1 MRDLPH
7 PKSGRTI
14 AIGVGHGL
22 RLQGPSGREV
32 VALDRATYAA
42 WERFLTGEP
51 LAPSLVEA
59 PLLDSWTRSRAA
71 GVNPVGRAAP
81 LVAQGDDMGSLRRR
95 HRELLAASARLF
107 ANTGDLLADSNS
119 IMLLTSPEGV
129 VLDAAG
135 DAGTL
140 ETARDIHLMTG
151 GNWCEAAV
159 GTNGIGTA
167 IATRCPTHIH
177 GSEHFCEGIKGWTCA
192 AAPIFE
198 PGTQEILGVLD
209 ISGPPQTYQRNN
221 LLLAVSLAR
230 QIEMVLSQ
238 SALRER
244 LHLLEQCMNR
254 LSLADAAGMVAIDR
268 QGRLIHSA
276 GRVPLPVGIGERLP
290 GFAPGADIEEWA
302 RHLPEGVRPEWLHP
316 VMADGRSIG
325 AVVLVPGR
333 GTARSSPVARLAE
346 QSSEADP
353 RRSCFDNILG
363 RSPAMQEATGLGR
376 KLATKRVPVLVEGET
391 GVGKELF
398 ARALHGGEHL
408 GGPFITYNCGAA
420 SKELIAA
427 DLFGHVRGAFTGAT
441 NDGRPGRFELANGGT
456 LCLDEIGEMP
466 LDLQPVLLRALEEGI
481 VYRLGDTQPRR
492 VDVRLI
498 AMTNRNLREEVA
510 AGRFRRDLYYRIG
523 VTRLRIPP
531 LREREGD
538 IPLLANHFC
547 DHLAER
553 HGVTRRELGP
563 DVLEA
568 LESYV
573 WPGNVREL
581 RNVVESLL
589 LMSSERSVALDELP
603 EEILA
608 AIPHRPRP
616 VAVEVAPESASLEAA
631 ERCAIQKAV
640 INFQGN
646 LAQAARLLGISR
658 STLYRKVERYRL
670 EDFVRAAGGSLE
682 GEQVGPPD

>member
-1 MRDLPH
+1 MRELSYR
-7 PKSGRTI
+7 KSGVRFS
-14 AIGVGHGL
+14 AEL
-22 RLQGPSGREV
+22 RPNPAAQCSGRELV
-32 VALDRATYAA
+32 SIDRATYAA
-42 WERFLTGEP
+42 WERFVTGEALP
-51 LAPSLVEA
+51 PSTIESPV
-59 PLLDSWTRSRAA
+59 LDSWRRSRDA

-81 LVAQGDDMGSLRRR
+81 VAARGDDMELLRRR
-95 HRELLAASARLF
+95 HRELMAAASNLF
-107 ANTGDLLADSNS
+107 AHTGDLLAGSHS

-135 DAGTL
+135 DAATL
-140 ETARDIHLMTG
+140 DAARDIHLMTG
-151 GNWCEAAV
+151 GNWCEAVV

-167 IATRCPTHIH
+167 IATRCPAQIH
-177 GSEHFCEGIKGWTCA
+177 GAEHFCEGIQGWTCA

-198 PGTQEILGVLD
+198 PGTQDILGVLD
-209 ISGPPQTYQRNN
+209 ISGPPQTFQRNN
-221 LLLAVSLAR
+221 LLLAVSVAR
-230 QIEMVLSQ
+230 QIEMALSH
-238 SALRER
+238 SALGER
-244 LHLLEQCMNR
+244 LRLLEHCMNR

-276 GRVPLPVGIGERLP
+276 GRVPLPVGVGERLP
-290 GFAPGADIEEWA
+290 GFRPHADLEEWA
-302 RHLPEGVRPEWLHP
+302 AHLPEGLRPEWLHP
-316 VMADGRSIG
+316 VVAGGRTVG

-333 GTARSSPVARLAE
+333 GVRNSPVARLAE

-363 RSPAMQEATGLGR
+363 RSPAMREATDLGR
-376 KLATKRVPVLVEGET
+376 RLATKRVPVLVEGET

-531 LREREGD
+531 LRERDGD
-538 IPLLANHFC
+538 IPLLASHFC
-547 DHLAER
+547 TQLAER
-553 HGVTRRELGP
+553 HGVPRREFGP
-563 DVLEA
+563 EVLDA
-568 LESYV
+568 LQAYC

-589 LMSSERSVALDELP
+589 LMDSTPQVRVDELP

-608 AIPHRPRP
+608 SVPQAARP
-616 VAVEVAPESASLEAA
+616 AAEGAEPECPSLEAA
-631 ERCAIQKAV
+631 ERRAIQKAV

-658 STLYRKVERYRL
+658 STLYRKVERYAL
-670 EDFVRAAGGSLE
+670 EDFVRAAGGNLE
-682 GEQVGPPD
+682 GEGGAGD

>member
-1 MRDLPH
+1 MRDVSYR
-7 PKSGRTI
+7 KSGARQAEAVQCGFGMQLT
-14 AIGVGHGL
+14 GN
-22 RLQGPSGREV
+22 ED
-32 VALDRATYAA
+32 VALERATYSA

-51 LAPSLVEA
+51 LTPSAVDS
-59 PLLDSWTRSRAA
+59 PVLDSWTRSRAA

-81 LVAQGDDMGSLRRR
+81 VVARGDDMAPLRHR
-95 HRELLAASARLF
+95 HRELMAASANLF
-107 ANTGDLLADSNS
+107 AHTCDLLAGSRS
-119 IMLLTSPEGV
+119 IVLLTSPEGV

-135 DAGTL
+135 DAATL
-140 ETARDIHLMTG
+140 EAARDIHLMTG
-151 GNWCEAAV
+151 GNWCEAVV

-177 GSEHFCEGIKGWTCA
+177 GAQHFCEGIKGWTCA

-221 LLLAVSLAR
+221 LLLAVSLAH

-238 SALRER
+238 SALGER
-244 LHLLEQCMNR
+244 LRLLEQCMNR

-276 GRVPLPVGIGERLP
+276 GRVPLPVGVGERLP
-290 GFAPGADIEEWA
+290 GFRPHADIEEWA
-302 RHLPEGVRPEWLHP
+302 RNLPEGLRPEWLHP
-316 VMADGRSIG
+316 VVSGGRTVG

-333 GTARSSPVARLAE
+333 GVRGSPVARLAE

-353 RRSCFDNILG
+353 RRSCFDSILG

-498 AMTNRNLREEVA
+498 AMTNRNLRDEVA

-538 IPLLANHFC
+538 LPLLATHFAEQ
-547 DHLAER
+547 LAER
-553 HGVTRRELGP
+553 HGVARRQLGAE
-563 DVLEA
+563 VLEA
-568 LESYV
+568 LEAYC

-581 RNVVESLL
+581 RNVIESLL
-589 LMSSERSVALDELP
+589 LMSSEPTVRLDELP

-608 AIPHRPRP
+608 AVPQRVRPP
-616 VAVEVAPESASLEAA
+616 VPGVEPECASLEAA

-658 STLYRKVERYRL
+658 STLYRKVERYGL
-670 EDFVRAAGGSLE
+670 EDFVRAAGGNLE
-682 GEQVGPPD
+682 AEGGGAPD

>member
-1 MRDLPH
+1 MRELSYR
-7 PKSGRTI
+7 KSGARFPAEVGQAGLLAERTGG
-14 AIGVGHGL
+14 AI
-22 RLQGPSGREV
+22 
-32 VALDRATYAA
+32 DRATYDA
-42 WERFLTGEP
+42 WERFVTGEP
-51 LAPSLVEA
+51 VAPSTVEE
-59 PLLDSWTRSRAA
+59 PVLDSWRRSRAA
-71 GVNPVGRAAP
+71 GVDPIGRAAP
-81 LVAQGDDMGSLRRR
+81 VAADGDDMERLRSRN
-95 HRELLAASARLF
+95 RELMAAASNLF
-107 ANTGDLLADSNS
+107 AHTGELMVGSRS
-119 IMLLTSPEGV
+119 IVLLTSPDGV

-135 DAGTL
+135 DTVTL
-140 ETARDIHLMTG
+140 DAARDIHLMTG
-151 GNWCEAAV
+151 GNWREEVV

-167 IATRCPTHIH
+167 LATGRPAQIH
-177 GSEHFCEGIKGWTCA
+177 GAQHFCEGIKGWTCT
-192 AAPIFE
+192 AAPILE

-238 SALRER
+238 SALGER
-244 LHLLEQCMNR
+244 LRLLEQCMGR

-268 QGRLIHSA
+268 RGRLIHA
-276 GRVPLPVGIGERLP
+276 TGRVPLAVGVGERLP
-290 GFAPGADIEEWA
+290 GLRPHADIEEWA
-302 RHLPEGVRPEWLHP
+302 RNLPEGLRPEWLHP
-316 VMADGRSIG
+316 VVAGGRTVG
-325 AVVLVPGR
+325 AMVLVPAPGAGR
-333 GTARSSPVARLAE
+333 GGRATPVTRLAE

-363 RSPAMQEATGLGR
+363 RSPAMREATELGR
-376 KLATKRVPVLVEGET
+376 RLASKRVPVLVEGET

-441 NDGRPGRFELANGGT
+441 SEGRPGRFELAHGGT

-466 LDLQPVLLRALEEGI
+466 LELQPVLLRALEEGI

-498 AMTNRNLREEVA
+498 AMTNRNLRDEVA
-510 AGRFRRDLYYRIG
+510 AGHFRRDLYYRIG

-531 LREREGD
+531 LRDRHGD
-538 IPLLANHFC
+538 MALLANHFC
-547 DHLAER
+547 DQLAER
-553 HGVTRRELGP
+553 HGVLRRQLGA

-568 LESYV
+568 LEAYD

-589 LMSSERSVALDELP
+589 LMSSAPQVGVAELP
-603 EEILA
+603 EEILSALPQRA
-608 AIPHRPRP
+608 A
-616 VAVEVAPESASLEAA
+616 APIAGLMPECPSLEAA
-631 ERCAIQKAV
+631 ERCAIQRAV
-640 INFQGN
+640 NNFQGN
-646 LAQAARLLGISR
+646 LAQAARQLGISR
-658 STLYRKVERYRL
+658 STLYRKVERYEL
-670 EDFVRAAGGSLE
+670 EDFVRAAGGSMEAE
-682 GEQVGPPD
+682 GPLPPE